1 MPGQESETEGPAH
14 LPSQVALDSS
24 ERETVAASSLAKHGS
39 RVVVVDGLRG
49 IASLAVCWY
58 HLVFADGA
66 FAGGGLV
73 AALLRNSARNAWTGV
88 EVFFVISGFV
98 IPLALLRSRYSAR
111 SYGPFVLKRILRL
124 DPPYLVSVVL
134 CVALWYVWAAVPRL
148 HGPAFTLTVSG
159 LLLHLG
165 YLNAFFH
172 QGWLNPVYWT
182 LAIEFQYYLGI
193 GLVFGILASPRT
205 LIRYAALTTL
215 GALALLVPAPTL
227 VFHYLFVFMLGI
239 TTFHYFAGLVSL
251 RQYLVT
257 AVILTAGCIL
267 TLGPMVAGVSLATAF
282 VIAFVRRELRI
293 LSLLGTI
300 SYSLYLI
307 HVPVGGRILGL
318 GLSHVHSG
326 VARVLV
332 LAATLALTIGAAT
345 LFYQFIERPAQRWSS
360 SIRYRRSGTA
370 GTQQAEQVGAVV
382 TGIAEP

>member
-1 MPGQESETEGPAH
+1 MTASPRSE
-14 LPSQVALDSS
+14 
-24 ERETVAASSLAKHGS
+24 ERS
-39 RVVVVDGLRG
+39 RVAVVDGLRG

-58 HLVFADGA
+58 HLVFADQA

-98 IPLALLRSRYSAR
+98 IPLALYRSRYTAR
-111 SYGPFVLKRILRL
+111 SYGPFILKRILRL
-124 DPPYLVSVVL
+124 DPPYLVSVAI
-134 CVALWYVWAAVPRL
+134 CVALWYLWAAVPRL

-182 LAIEFQYYLGI
+182 LAIEFQYYLGM
-193 GLVFGILASPRT
+193 GLIFGLLASRRPA
-205 LIRYAALTTL
+205 IRYVAFAAL
-215 GALALLVPAPTL
+215 GMLAFLFPAPTL

-239 TTFHYFAGLVSL
+239 ATFQHFAGLVSL
-251 RQYLVT
+251 RAYLVT
-257 AVILTAGCIL
+257 LAVLTAGCML
-267 TLGPMVAGVSLATAF
+267 TLGPMVAGISLLTAL
-282 VIAFVRRELRI
+282 VIAFVHRELRI

-300 SYSLYLI
+300 SYSLYLV

-318 GLSHVHSG
+318 GLSHAHSG
-326 VARVLV
+326 AARVLV
-332 LAATLALTIGAAT
+332 LAVTVALTLGAAV
-345 LFYQFIERPAQRWSS
+345 LFYRLIERPAQRWSS
-360 SIRYRRSGTA
+360 TIRYRHAVTGSHSW
-370 GTQQAEQVGAVV
+370 AEPGGAVV